1 MIGGGLVGVEI
12 SMHLGDTGHNVEVLE
27 MLDDYC
33 RDALWSH
40 KEAIR
45 IFKPASVNI
54 HCSTRVT
61 EVLPNGV
68 KAIAPDGSEVFYE
81 ADSIYYALGFRAPT
95 EEIAELMSVCPR
107 TNFIGDCKKPAR
119 ILQAT
124 RDGMFAAMDIV

>member
-1 MIGGGLVGVEI
+1 
-12 SMHLGDTGHNVEVLE
+12 

-33 RDALWSH
+33 RDALPSH

-45 IFKPASVNI
+45 LMKPASMQI

-68 KAIAPDGSEVFYE
+68 KAIDPEGNEVFFE

-95 EEIAELMSVCPR
+95 DELAELRSVCAR
-107 TNFIGDCKKPAR
+107 TAVIGDCNKPAR

-124 RDGMFAAMDIV
+124 RDGMFAALDIV